1 MDWERRIIY
10 RELSAYLQTN
20 IEQASL
26 SEIAQALI
34 RQQQASWLTLR
45 EASAALSQVEY
56 RHFDIKGS
64 RVIAQNNPQ
73 RIVSTAAKVDA
84 ATISQRPCFLCPDN
98 LPPEEKGIAFGQD
111 YVVLCNPFPV
121 LKNHLVLSHRLH
133 TPQTIIGHFQALTDF
148 TQRLGNEWFTL
159 YNGPKCGAS
168 APDHLHFQAC
178 DRSMI
183 PLFAELDSFAR
194 QTLIAEPELRVFSLK
209 NYRLHL
215 VVARSRSQQKL
226 RQWFERYVESQPKEL
241 ESAAEPLLNL
251 VATADG
257 EEITVVVFPRAKH
270 RPACYFAEGEAKLTI
285 SPAGIDLAGVLV
297 VPERSHF
304 EKVTADDIE
313 NIYAE
318 ITRWSVA

>member
-34 RQQQASWLTLR
+34 RQQQASWLMLR
-45 EASAALSQVEY
+45 EASAAFNQVEY
-56 RHFDIKGS
+56 RYFDIKGS
-64 RVIAQNNPQ
+64 RVIAQNNPK
-73 RIVSTAAKVDA
+73 RIVSTAAKVDT

-111 YVVLCNPFPV
+111 YVMLCNPFPV

-133 TPQTIIGHFQALTDF
+133 TPQTIIGRFQALTDF

-241 ESAAEPLLNL
+241 KSDAEPMLNL

-297 VPERSHF
+297 IPERSHF